1 MADAPADALSETLF
15 INNGKGSRH
24 PRFSQGDF
32 LFPLPKNI
40 SIDLCDL
47 KRGFLYL
54 KAPCGGF
61 FQKPACDLFAAA
73 QGHTFFASAVPF
85 YGIDDDFKAV
95 GRKTEKGFGDW
106 LGSDEFPV
114 FRLTGLPI

>member
-1 MADAPADALSETLF
+1 MSQCELMPMPAPSVMPVSYTHLDVY
-15 INNGKGSRH
+15 KR
-24 PRFSQGDF
+24 QGDF

-61 FQKPACDLFAAA
+61 FQKPACDLFAVA
-73 QGHTFFASAVPF
+73 QRRAFLGSAVPF
-85 YGIDDDFKAV
+85 YRIDHGFKTV
-95 GRKTEKGFGDW
+95 CGKPEKGFRDW
-106 LGSDEFPV
+106 LGSDKFPV